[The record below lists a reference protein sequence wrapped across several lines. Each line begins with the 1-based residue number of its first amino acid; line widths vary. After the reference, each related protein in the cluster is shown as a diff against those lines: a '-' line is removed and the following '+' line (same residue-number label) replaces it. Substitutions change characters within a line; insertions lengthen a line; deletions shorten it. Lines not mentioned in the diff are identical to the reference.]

1 MAKTKRLFKSFY
13 RLLFP
18 VVVLLFLAVGAASVW
33 LVHTV
38 GNPPR
43 SNYLVTPEKYGRLS
57 TRGASVTDEKWSNR
71 DGTEARGW
79 LLKGAENAPAVV
91 LLHRYGAD
99 RSHVLD
105 LGVKLNEATNFTVLM
120 PDARGHGENPS
131 VKYTSF
137 GGCETEDALAALE
150 FLRGLK
156 TEAQTRLIG
165 QSIGIYG
172 VEMGALAALSA
183 AKDENVKALALD
195 SAPAASDDLLAS
207 AIDRRFPFASS
218 LTSKVAQAGTYPYF
232 YNGCYK
238 RDSACDLAKYLSNR
252 QVLMLAGNDAPQFQ
266 NSTFNIA
273 RCFPNTTKIETKID
287 LNPSGY
293 GITNASLEQ
302 SEAYDKRIIEFF
314 KQALGNR
321 EVISGN

>member
-18 VVVLLFLAVGAASVW
+18 VAVLLILAIGAASVW

-38 GNPPR
+38 GNPPK
-43 SNYLVTPEKYGRLS
+43 SNYLVTPEKYGQLS
-57 TRGASVTDEKWSNR
+57 TRGAKVTDETWSNR
-71 DGTEARGW
+71 DGTQSRGW
-79 LLKGAENAPAVV
+79 LLKGAENAPAVI
-91 LLHRYGAD
+91 LFHRYGAD

-120 PDARGHGENPS
+120 PDARGHGASPS

-150 FLRGLK
+150 YLRGLK
-156 TEAQTRLIG
+156 TEAQTPLIG
-165 QSIGIYG
+165 QSIGVYG

-183 AKDENVKALALD
+183 AAKDEGVKALALD
-195 SAPAASDDLLAS
+195 SAPETSDDLLAS

-218 LTSKVAQAGTYPYF
+218 ITSKVARPGTYLYF

-238 RDSACDLAKYLSNR
+238 RDSACDLAKSLSNR
-252 QVLMLAGNDAPQFQ
+252 QVLLLAGNDAPQFQ
-266 NSTFNIA
+266 NSTSNIA
-273 RCFPNTTKIETKID
+273 KCFPSETKTETKTD

-293 GITNASLEQ
+293 GVTNASLEQ

-314 KQALGNR
+314 KQALSN
-321 EVISGN
+321 